1 MTDITA
7 NVIVSMPSQL
17 FTMARSFK
25 AVANGKIYIGK
36 IDTDPVNPENQ
47 IQVYVENEDGS
58 HVPVSQPIIINAA
71 GYPVY
76 NGQIAKFV
84 TVQGHSMAVYDAYG
98 AQQFYFPNVLNYDPD
113 QFRAIIESPEGAG
126 HVGYQYRRNTWS
138 TMRMVSDVLDERVSL
153 CDFHCDPSGNA
164 IQPGPNVD
172 SRQYLQAAIDY
183 VSSNGGG
190 TITIPAGYT
199 WYLGSYGVGGIAGH
213 NGIIQLRSNVNL
225 NIEGRIHLSPF
236 FDLKPFQVFVG
247 FDNGDPASSGNLE
260 NCHIYGCG
268 VIDFGGYEFGSAS
281 QLRNGIAFGR
291 SYNCSATGI
300 TFQNGDVTWAITLG
314 WNGYGSNCYVHKCRF
329 INLVNSSVNADHST
343 VYVNCPYSGV
353 ESCYFS
359 MSSSFARNIACSV
372 ELHQHD
378 TFYRGSTVNG
388 YCRGAYVVM
397 HAAEAAGAGSY
408 AYNMQV
414 ENNIAVIYGQFVILG
429 SDVTAT
435 VSGHLSDVI
444 VSGNIVSIGERAAY
458 SAPFGAFIDIG
469 PDNSGASNVQDVQR
483 VLVTGNSFY
492 APANITDSAAINL
505 RANLNGCT
513 FIANKFDCRYMVYN
527 APGTTSPVV
536 QNLVWDKSNVIGGTH
551 ANQRTGQNLFDMQF
565 ASVVSSTIEVQLS
578 CEDLSMFSCILFP
591 ASCQLSYSKI
601 TVDSA
606 WTKSMSNTAVFEG
619 NQQAGD
625 NVYVSYPATVNL
637 TSYNTQGAVP
647 FFSTDTNY
655 AWVTSAYSLSIN
667 KNLDFS
673 PPATYT
679 NKANGQLVGVG
690 YNEIGEVRSVS
701 VRLMLQRQV

>member
-1 MTDITA
+1 MSDITA
-7 NVIVSMPSQL
+7 NVVVSMPSQL

-36 IDTDPVNPENQ
+36 IGTDPVNPENQ

-98 AQQFYFPNVLNYDPD
+98 AQQFYFPNVLKYDPD

-126 HVGYQYRRNTWS
+126 HVGYQYRRNTGS

-153 CDFHCDPSGNA
+153 WDFHCDPSGNV
-164 IQPGPNVD
+164 IQPGVSVD
-172 SRQYLQAAIDY
+172 SRQHLQAAIDY
-183 VSSNGGG
+183 LSAKGGG
-190 TITIPAGYT
+190 TLHIPEGAT
-199 WYLGSYGVGGIAGH
+199 WYLNSISTGAVSGH
-213 NGIIQLRSNVNL
+213 SGIIQLKSNVDIKL
-225 NIEGRIHLSPF
+225 DGTIKVGPALAS
-236 FDLKPFQVFVG
+236 LPFQVFVG
-247 FDNGDPASSGNLE
+247 FDNGNPANSGNLE
-260 NCHIYGCG
+260 NCHIYGHG
-268 VIDFGGYEFGSAS
+268 VVDFGDYEFGASS
-281 QLRNGIAFGR
+281 QLRNGVAFGR
-291 SYNCSATGI
+291 SYNCSVTGI

-314 WNGYGSNCYVHKCRF
+314 WNGYGSNCYVRKCRF

-359 MSSSFARNIACSV
+359 VSSSFARNIACSV

-397 HAAEAAGAGSY
+397 HAAEAVGAGAYSY
-408 AYNMQV
+408 HMLV
-414 ENNIAVIYGQFVILG
+414 ENNIARIYGQFVILG
-429 SDVTAT
+429 SDISGAI
-435 VSGHLSDVI
+435 SGHLNDVVI
-444 VSGNIVSIGERAAY
+444 AGNIVSIGERAAF

-469 PDNSGASNVQDVQR
+469 PGNSGASNVQDIQR

-492 APANITDSAAINL
+492 APANITDSAAITL

-513 FIANKFDCRYMVYN
+513 FIANNFDCRYMVYN

-551 ANQRTGQNLFDMQF
+551 ANQRAGQNLFDMQF
-565 ASVVSSTIEVQLS
+565 ASVVNSTIEVQLS

-619 NQQAGD
+619 NQQAGA

-655 AWVTSAYSLSIN
+655 AWVTSAYSLSSSE
-667 KNLDFS
+667 NLDFS

-690 YNEIGEVRSVS
+690 YNETGEVRSVS

>member
-1 MTDITA
+1 MSDITA
-7 NVIVSMPSQL
+7 NVVVSVPSQL

-58 HVPVSQPIIINAA
+58 HVPVAQPIIINAG

-98 AQQFYFPNVLNYDPD
+98 AQQFYFPNVLKYDPD

-126 HVGYQYRRNTWS
+126 HVGYQYN
-138 TMRMVSDVLDERVSL
+138 V
-153 CDFHCDPSGNA
+153 

-213 NGIIQLRSNVNL
+213 SGIIQLRSNVNL

-260 NCHIYGCG
+260 NCHIYGHG
-268 VIDFGGYEFGSAS
+268 VVDFGDYEFGASS
-281 QLRNGIAFGR
+281 QLRNGVAFGR
-291 SYNCSATGI
+291 SYNCSVTGI
-300 TFQNGDVTWAITLG
+300 TFQNGDVTWAITTG
-314 WNGYGSNCYVHKCRF
+314 WNGYGSNCYVRKCRF
-329 INLVNSSVNADHST
+329 IDLVNSSVNADHST

-353 ESCYFS
+353 EACYFS
-359 MSSSFARNIACSV
+359 MSSSFARQIACSV

-397 HAAEAAGAGSY
+397 HAAEAVGAGAY
-408 AYNMQV
+408 AYNMLV
-414 ENNIAVIYGQFVILG
+414 ENNIARIYGQFVILG
-429 SDVTAT
+429 SDISGAI
-435 VSGHLSDVI
+435 SGHLNDVVI
-444 VSGNIVSIGERAAY
+444 AGNVVSIGERAAF
-458 SAPFGAFIDIG
+458 SAPFGAFIDIC
-469 PDNSGASNVQDVQR
+469 PDNSGASDVQDIQR

-492 APANITDSAAINL
+492 APANITDSAAITL

-513 FIANKFDCRYMVYN
+513 FTANTFDCRYMIYN
-527 APGTTSPVV
+527 PPGTTSPVV
-536 QNLVWDKSNVIGGTH
+536 NNLVWDKSNVIGGTH
-551 ANQRTGQNLFDMQF
+551 ANQRVGQNLFDMQF

-578 CEDLSMFSCILFP
+578 CEDPSMFSCILFP

-619 NQQAGD
+619 NQQAGA

-647 FFSTDTNY
+647 FFSTGTNY

-667 KNLDFS
+667 ENLDFS

-690 YNEIGEVRSVS
+690 YNETGEVRSVS